1 MLAIPA
7 IDLWEGRVVR
17 FLKGNPAAST
27 VYSDNPLEI
36 AKTWKEKGAKLI
48 HLVDLSAALGQEDNF
63 KIIVRI
69 LKEVDVKIEVGGGIR
84 DVERA
89 KKLISLGAHRVIVG
103 TKSLEDKFLKKLI
116 RLIGVERIAVSV
128 DAVGSVVAVK
138 GWQEKTSLKVLD
150 FIESLLGK
158 GIKWIIYTDISRDGT
173 LKGVNLDFVKK
184 LSIFSAKPV
193 YHGRGGFLS
202 GRTKEVPSN
211 LSRPMSGVPGKGA
224 NIIIAG
230 GVASLDDINKIKRE
244 TPLVW
249 GVIIGKA
256 LYEGK
261 IDLENINMVDIL

>member
-7 IDLWEGRVVR
+7 IDLWEGKVVR

-27 VYSDNPLEI
+27 VYSNDPLLV
-36 AKTWKEKGAKLI
+36 AKEWKEKGAKLL
-48 HLVDLSAALGQEDNF
+48 HVVDLSAALGQEDNL
-63 KIIVRI
+63 KIIAGI
-69 LKEVDVKIEVGGGIR
+69 LKEVDIKVEVGGGIR

-116 RLIGVERIAVSV
+116 KLVGVEKIAVSV
-128 DAVGSVVAVK
+128 DAVGSAVAVK

-150 FIESLLGK
+150 FIKNLLSK

-173 LKGVNLDFVKK
+173 LKGVNLELVKK
-184 LSIFSAKPV
+184 ISVFSD
-193 YHGRGGFLS
+193 
-202 GRTKEVPSN
+202 
-211 LSRPMSGVPGKGA
+211 KGA

-230 GVASLDDINKIKRE
+230 GVASLDDIKKIKRE
-244 TPLVW
+244 TPFVW

-261 IDLENINMVDIL
+261 IDLKNINMKNINIDNI